1 MEKRAHT
8 QDLGRG
14 AGVGSL
20 AHKESTTLTCTT
32 GIACAALQS
41 PRPHHDS
48 ITEGS
53 RGRWGAIGGAGQVA
67 G

>member
-1 MEKRAHT
+1 MEKRDHT

-20 AHKESTTLTCTT
+20 AHKESTLTCTS
-32 GIACAALQS
+32 GIACAALQI
-41 PRPHHDS
+41 PRPHHYS
-48 ITEGS
+48 VAEGS
-53 RGRWGAIGGAGQVA
+53 RGRWGAIGCAGQVA